1 MARIEDYAM
10 IGDCRTAALVCRD
23 GSIDWLCLP
32 RFDSSSCFAALLGNR
47 DNGRWLIAPKK
58 KPKKIERRYRD
69 CTMVLETTV
78 TTADGRVRVV
88 DFMPSDTPNISIV
101 RMVTGLSGE
110 VEMRTEIVIR
120 FDHGLT
126 IPWVS
131 RVAPHTWSAIA
142 GPHLLV
148 LRAPVPLKGRDM
160 RTVGAFA
167 IRKGQTV
174 SFALA
179 YGESHLAAP
188 EAIDATVELERTER
202 FWRDW
207 SAACK
212 AGEPSRGEIIRSL
225 VTLKALTYRPT
236 GGMVAAPTTSLPEFL
251 GGERNWDYR
260 YCWLRDATFTLLA
273 FMNAGLMEEARNWRD
288 WLMRV
293 LAGAP
298 SQVQPLYGIAGERR
312 LDEWTVPWLQG
323 YENSSPVRV
332 GNAASLQVQLD
343 IFGELADVLSQARRG
358 GLPEAKR
365 GNEIRKAFLQHLEKI
380 WRDPDEG
387 IWEIRGEPR
396 HFTHSK
402 VMAWCAFDR
411 ASKAARADKADKR
424 HWTKIAREIH
434 ADVCSKGIDK
444 ARNCFVQSYGSKR
457 MDASLLM
464 LAIVGFLPADDVR
477 IANTVAELERQ
488 LLFDGLLLRYESETG
503 IDGLPPGEG
512 VFLACSFWLADVYI
526 LLGRLKD
533 AKRLFERLTLLA
545 NDVGLYA
552 EEYDPRSR
560 RMLGNFP
567 QAFSHVALV
576 NTALNLMHAR
586 QRTEPVQRHT
596 D

>member
-1 MARIEDYAM
+1 
-10 IGDCRTAALVCRD
+10 
-23 GSIDWLCLP
+23 
-32 RFDSSSCFAALLGNR
+32 
-47 DNGRWLIAPKK
+47 
-58 KPKKIERRYRD
+58 
-69 CTMVLETTV
+69 
-78 TTADGRVRVV
+78 
-88 DFMPSDTPNISIV
+88 
-101 RMVTGLSGE
+101 
-110 VEMRTEIVIR
+110 
-120 FDHGLT
+120 
-126 IPWVS
+126 
-131 RVAPHTWSAIA
+131 
-142 GPHLLV
+142 
-148 LRAPVPLKGRDM
+148 
-160 RTVGAFA
+160 
-167 IRKGQTV
+167 
-174 SFALA
+174 
-179 YGESHLAAP
+179 
-188 EAIDATVELERTER
+188 
-202 FWRDW
+202 
-207 SAACK
+207 
-212 AGEPSRGEIIRSL
+212 
-225 VTLKALTYRPT
+225 
-236 GGMVAAPTTSLPEFL
+236 MVAAPTTSLPEFL